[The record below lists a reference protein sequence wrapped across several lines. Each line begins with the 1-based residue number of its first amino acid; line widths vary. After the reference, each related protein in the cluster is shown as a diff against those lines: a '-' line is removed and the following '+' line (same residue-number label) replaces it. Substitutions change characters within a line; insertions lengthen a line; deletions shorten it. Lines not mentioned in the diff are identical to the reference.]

1 MSSSQTQESSARQA
15 VSMPS
20 SRGSAPSITFT
31 PPLEESQGPLTRP
44 PSISLFADQSEVITP
59 LSVRS
64 PAVSL
69 ASLHQASPRP
79 RYFHSRRIKD
89 PKAIQ
94 KPWLEKRDPR
104 EKWVTIIPL
113 MGIAVGMGIAAL
125 LVYNGISSVIN
136 HRYCEVL
143 SEDWSQ
149 GFRDDIWTR
158 EVELGGYG

>member
-1 MSSSQTQESSARQA
+1 MSSSQTQNITVRQA

-20 SRGSAPSITFT
+20 RRGSAPSITFT
-31 PPLEESQGPLTRP
+31 PPPEEPRGSWARP
-44 PSISLFADQSEVITP
+44 PSISLLAGPSEAITP
-59 LSVRS
+59 FSVHS

-69 ASLHQASPRP
+69 ASVHQASPRP

-89 PKAIQ
+89 PKTVQ
-94 KPWLEKRDPR
+94 KPWLKKRDPR

-125 LVYNGISSVIN
+125 LVYNGISTVIN
-136 HRYCEVL
+136 HKYCEVL

-149 GFRDDIWTR
+149 GFRKDIWTR